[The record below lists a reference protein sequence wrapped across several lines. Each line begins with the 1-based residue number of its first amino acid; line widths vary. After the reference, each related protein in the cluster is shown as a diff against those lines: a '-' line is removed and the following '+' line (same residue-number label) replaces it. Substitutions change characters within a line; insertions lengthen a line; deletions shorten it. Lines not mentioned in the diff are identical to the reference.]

1 MKNDANE
8 QKILKIF
15 LYQKQDAVKFKQTTC
30 LRVRESIDNY
40 GCDIILT
47 FGSKFTSLLFVE
59 VIIILGYIFRA
70 NKGLFINDIIT
81 RGARGKITN
90 FLRDIYSQNV
100 SEGCQGTFQHYVR
113 GCSIRALC
121 KVLHFYLVFLPPMHI
136 YKLLLY
142 KIV

>member
-1 MKNDANE
+1 MKDDAN
-8 QKILKIF
+8 QQIIF

-47 FGSKFTSLLFVE
+47 FRSKFTSLLFVE

-90 FLRDIYSQNV
+90 FLRDIYSQNSLRDV
-100 SEGCQGTFQHYVR
+100 KGRF
-113 GCSIRALC
+113 SIMSGDVQSGRPAM
-121 KVLHFYLVFLPPMHI
+121 FYIFTWYFCPPCI
-136 YKLLLY
+136 FTSYCC
-142 KIV
+142 IR